1 MSTISQLYN
10 NIVTLMN
17 QTFSKKTDLDNSINS
32 HNTNSSAHS
41 TEMDKKVNINQGNNN
56 ASKNV
61 VTDSSGNITV
71 EAKPSIPSKTS
82 DLTNDSGFLTSHQDI
97 SGKANIN
104 DLATVATTGSYNDLS
119 NKPAA
124 ISVDSSLSSTSEN
137 PVQNK
142 VINTA
147 LNGKASSSHNH
158 TKSEITDFPITM
170 TPSSH
175 SHGSVTNDGKIGSAS
190 GKIITTG
197 TGGVLQA
204 SNSIT
209 KSQISDFPTSMTPS
223 SHTHN
228 TGEVSDTSAY
238 GNIGS
243 AANATQKTINDKIN
257 TALGNKANTSNVYT
271 KSETYTQSEIT
282 TAISNAVGNLKLFE
296 IVTSLPTSNIKND
309 RLYLIAN
316 GESIANNSYDIY
328 LRVNNAWEQL
338 DSLEFDISNY
348 YNKTETDTLLD
359 GKVDTTDS
367 RLSDSRT
374 PKSHSHGD
382 ITNTGAIGS
391 TANLPIITT
400 TSGKLTTGSFGTTA
414 NTFCQ
419 GNDSRLSNARTP
431 TSHTHGSLAN
441 GGTLNSDITSVNKI
455 AVTDSSNNIKTISQ
469 LPYSKLSGT
478 PTIPSKTSD
487 LTNDSGFLTAHQD
500 ISGKADVAHAHGNID
515 SDGKIGT
522 TSGVPIITGTGGI
535 VQAGSFGTAAGTFC
549 QGNDSR
555 LSNSRTPTSH
565 ATSATT
571 YGVGTT
577 SSYGHCRTI
586 NNLTTSSHTNG
597 YALSAYQGKLLKDSV
612 DAKLSTSTYSNGS
625 LTIS

>member
-97 SGKANIN
+97 SGKANIS

-158 TKSEITDFPITM
+158 TKSEITDFPTTM

-223 SHTHN
+223 THTHN

-238 GNIGS
+238 SNIGS